1 MLGIGEIAIIGGA
14 LVLIFGASRLPKLG
28 KAIGEGIREMKAG
41 IKDSN
46 KPKDPPADAPESKGD
61 SVQGKE

>member
-28 KAIGEGIREMKAG
+28 KAIGEGIREMKAC
-41 IKDSN
+41 IKEGSKSPEEPSS
-46 KPKDPPADAPESKGD
+46 KPENQPESGKDKG
-61 SVQGKE
+61 